1 MYFPKKDGIFGS
13 SYFYKDMPAHRYGH
27 KRFGQTYR
35 LDRTHWKIMRTK
47 DQICDEGNSEPNTTM
62 CITRHL
68 ENKVG
73 CSIGMLGADPH
84 IERYH
89 LKRSTIYV
97 LHNDAIMHFRCN
109 HTNQVNQYVMM
120 ARKIQHAIND
130 MEIFKLTGCLSK
142 CDKFHYDAYPRVE
155 LKDKGSTKKNK
166 TYGDYYI
173 SFVIPNGRN
182 EIREQVKWSLLH

>member
-89 LKRSTIYV
+89 LKI
-97 LHNDAIMHFRCN
+97 HHICPA
-109 HTNQVNQYVMM
+109 
-120 ARKIQHAIND
+120 K
-130 MEIFKLTGCLSK
+130 
-142 CDKFHYDAYPRVE
+142 
-155 LKDKGSTKKNK
+155 
-166 TYGDYYI
+166 
-173 SFVIPNGRN
+173 
-182 EIREQVKWSLLH
+182 